1 MGYRPKKEKE
11 LLTPGTRQNI
21 EERKHLKNKLL
32 NTKSPRLQQQIQKA
46 YRSKDKEVKRSARS
60 DKRSYIEELA
70 DKAEQAAA
78 RGEMSVVY
86 KITKHICGTS
96 INQSVC
102 VKDKNGNAL
111 TTERNQA
118 AKWVQHFQEVL
129 NRPELDGPANP
140 PPADDV
146 LELNISPPTEVEV
159 GTATS
164 KP

>member
-1 MGYRPKKEKE
+1 M
-11 LLTPGTRQNI
+11 
-21 EERKHLKNKLL
+21 
-32 NTKSPRLQQQIQKA
+32 
-46 YRSKDKEVKRSARS
+46 KRSARS

-70 DKAEQAAA
+70 VKAEKAAA

-86 KITKHICGTS
+86 KITKHICGNS

-111 TTERNQA
+111 TTERSQA

-129 NRPELDGPANP
+129 NRPEPDGPANP

-159 GTATS
+159 
-164 KP
+164 